1 MPSGDARVRAS
12 RVHAHGALVHPMD
25 SIGARGTAAAAA
37 EPLARSSACAAAWHS
52 CACTPLARTHASRG
66 LNGTKA
72 IGRRAAQHR
81 INEFKRHATHNAGA
95 RVRNARRIWQLMW
108 TPHPRSRPAP
118 RGSRPARMHTHMSS
132 NHASGMHVHSR
143 GPSLPHRSHRVRS
156 DFLGSLHAF
165 ASSTYIQS
173 SVVASGCAALV
184 PARAAS
190 RARIAAVNLSDA
202 TA

>member
-1 MPSGDARVRAS
+1 MPSGDARVRAP

-52 CACTPLARTHASRG
+52 CACTPLARTRASRG

-143 GPSLPHRSHRVRS
+143 GPSLSQPLAPRQQRLSRQP
-156 DFLGSLHAF
+156 AF

-173 SVVASGCAALV
+173 SVVASGCATLV